1 MAIPARLPP
10 PRALFK
16 QTSSQQPSHPGHDI
30 DHISFLPFPSLVP
43 LADYRRVLLT
53 LWSIQPCHLA
63 AANAAQP
70 DNEIRSLL
78 LGEPLI
84 HAVSRLLDSNG
95 VPNVLWGN
103 YLLTVYGIPSLSNDA
118 SFAIPDDK
126 IPRVRKLFNSA
137 AGLVSCADQNCIIV
151 TIRSRPPPTNHFHL
165 DTEDTHIYLYPL
177 SEVLPNIP
185 SIPDAGDK
193 IISASDLGCLPGPII
208 GYGKGAFAPEYS
220 SVLVPSISCFLEACL
235 VNYAH
240 LARGIEDNPG
250 CCHDLHYMS
259 WASYLVQYVHPRG
272 YLNLD
277 LLQPVFRNF
286 MINGFLENSTAGFVA
301 AREKLIASV

>member
-1 MAIPARLPP
+1 M
-10 PRALFK
+10 
-16 QTSSQQPSHPGHDI
+16 S
-30 DHISFLPFPSLVP
+30 
-43 LADYRRVLLT
+43 
-53 LWSIQPCHLA
+53 HLA

-70 DNEIRSLL
+70 ENQIRSLP

-84 HAVSRLLDSNG
+84 HAVSRLLDSSG

-103 YLLTVYGIPSLSNDA
+103 YLLTVYGIPSLSNVCDGWPAATSRGNRGTDILQDA
-118 SFAIPDDK
+118 SFAVPDDM
-126 IPRVRKLFNSA
+126 IPRARKVLNST
-137 AGLVSCADQNCIIV
+137 AGLVSCTDQNCIVV
-151 TIRSRPPPTNHFHL
+151 TVRSRPPPINHFHL

-193 IISASDLGCLPGPII
+193 IISASDLGCLPEPII

-220 SVLVPSISCFLEACL
+220 SVRVPSISCFLEACL
-235 VNYAH
+235 VNYAR
-240 LARGIEDNPG
+240 LARGIEDNLG

-259 WASYLVQYVHPRG
+259 WASYLIQYVHPRG

-277 LLQPVFRNF
+277 SLQPVFRDF
-286 MINGFLENSTAGFVA
+286 IVNGFLENSTAAFVA